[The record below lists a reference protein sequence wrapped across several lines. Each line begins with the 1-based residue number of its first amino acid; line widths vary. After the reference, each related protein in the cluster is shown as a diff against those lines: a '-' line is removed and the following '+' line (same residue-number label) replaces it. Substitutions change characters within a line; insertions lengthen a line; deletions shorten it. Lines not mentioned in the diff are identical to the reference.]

1 MKITWQKTR
10 VEAVEQV
17 NDYTAMMSS
26 GIDVGRIYKIV
37 DGVQAGL
44 WQWAFLL
51 GRAQFRSMSV
61 SGQTVSIQ
69 TAKTEVVKTFERYLD
84 TPGSDGGGQSRIP
97 VKREKQGS

>member
-10 VEAVEQV
+10 MEAVEQV
-17 NDYTAMMSS
+17 NDYMAMTSS

-37 DGVQAGL
+37 DGKQAGL
-44 WQWAFLL
+44 WQWSFLL
-51 GRAQFRSMSV
+51 GRAQFRSIGV

-69 TAKTEVVKTFERYLD
+69 TAKTEVVQTFERYLD